1 MATSKN
7 KGESSGRRREI
18 LGIGLLGI
26 GLFSLVSIISMQS
39 GNGRVMGPGGAA
51 AAAAIYSFSGI
62 ASYLLIGASLVVA
75 IRMCRGKRLMGSLIE
90 PVGFLSL
97 LVSVAVLCHLPFAD
111 GKVLLRGPGGL
122 LGQYLGQI
130 AASFIGGVGAALAA
144 TTVLCTAILLL
155 TDIRVS
161 EVLDSLGWAG
171 RHVGSAATWAA
182 GVLWRATVSG
192 ARAFGRV
199 VVAMFPEK
207 SAAEQASDE
216 DIDEE
221 GAESSEALSAAD
233 VAAMRQVESTS
244 ESEVPIEEAIVVRR
258 GMPSV
263 ALAESVSA
271 EEASLAGIEEAPSS
285 AHASLHESDERR
297 AVAALVAEVAAVEC
311 AAMAQ
316 VDVARAKEEETAAA
330 AAQSQIAIIAPVT
343 SVLDD
348 GPTEASEAPS
358 EMAFAKP
365 GPMIVPPVVRPVEKA
380 EPVDDDGPGFIRLS
394 DGAFQ
399 LPSSDL
405 LEYIPPTDTETDEAT
420 LRAMAERLEQA
431 LGNYGVRGKVTAI
444 QMGPVIV
451 TFEFAPAPGTRTG
464 KIVQLEND
472 LAMALE
478 AQSVRIVAPIPG
490 KAVVGIEIPNKK
502 RETVYLK
509 EILEDDSFRKSAS
522 KVQICLGKD
531 TKGTPVSVNLSKMPH
546 LLVAGTTG
554 SGKSVAVNGMITS
567 ILYSAT
573 PEEVRFIMVDPKML
587 ELSIYEGIP
596 HLLLPVVTDPKK
608 AALALRWAVDE
619 MERRYELLAKSG
631 VRDISSYNARLD
643 AEQTKADAQATLAE
657 AHAKRS
663 KRLKLVMADADGHE
677 HEVEVDAES
686 GPMPEADS
694 ESGVG
699 VISAEM
705 AEEISAQA
713 AAAQAAKEK
722 PEPPARK
729 LPFIVIVID
738 EFADLMMVA
747 SKDVD
752 TAVARLAQKA
762 RAAGLHLILATQR
775 PSVDVITGV
784 IKANFPSRIALQ
796 VASQIDSRT
805 IMGQPGAETLLG
817 NGDMLFSDRGTKL
830 RRIQGAFLSD
840 DEVHR
845 VVDFLKK
852 QAKPVYD
859 MNILVARDEE
869 DGEGAAALDDFHDDL
884 YDQAIAIVCDTRQ
897 ASVSFIQRRLQIG
910 YNRAARMVEQMERE
924 GLVGPSNGI
933 KPREVI
939 APRGE
944 YLSQPGA

>member
-7 KGESSGRRREI
+7 AGESKGRRREI
-18 LGIGLLGI
+18 LGIALLGL
-26 GLFSLVSIISMQS
+26 GLFSLISIVSMQA
-39 GNGRVMGPGGAA
+39 GNGQLMGPGGASA
-51 AAAAIYSFSGI
+51 AAGIYSVSGV
-62 ASYLLIGASLVVA
+62 ASYILIAAALVVSV
-75 IRMCRGKRLMGSLIE
+75 RLCRGRRVVEGLLE
-90 PVGFLSL
+90 PLGFLSL
-97 LVSVAVLCHLPFAD
+97 LCSVAVLCHLPFAD
-111 GKVLLRGPGGL
+111 GKVMLHGPGGL
-122 LGQYLGQI
+122 LGQYLGQVL
-130 AASFIGGVGAALAA
+130 ASFIGGVGAALAA
-144 TTVLCTAILLL
+144 TTLLVTAILLL
-155 TDIRVS
+155 TDIRVA
-161 EVLDSLGWAG
+161 EVLDSLAWAS
-171 RHVGSAATWAA
+171 RHVGRA
-182 GVLWRATVSG
+182 VLWAMRILGRAALAG
-192 ARAFGRV
+192 ARALGRV

-207 SAAEQASDE
+207 SPAESVREEEQEAEGRDGTHVDAQEAEQW
-216 DIDEE
+216 EE
-221 GAESSEALSAAD
+221 AYEEVPVVKSAAPVYED
-233 VAAMRQVESTS
+233 APESGDHEVA
-244 ESEVPIEEAIVVRR
+244 EEAHPEPTLAEP
-258 GMPSV
+258 PS
-263 ALAESVSA
+263 AEIETELAESH
-271 EEASLAGIEEAPSS
+271 EP
-285 AHASLHESDERR
+285 LHESESRR
-297 AVAALVAEVAAVEC
+297 AVAAVVAEVAAVEC
-311 AAMAQ
+311 AALAQ
-316 VDVARAKEEETAAA
+316 AEVQATSAPAEETEPAAA
-330 AAQSQIAIIAPVT
+330 PITIIAPVT
-343 SVLDD
+343 TPLDD
-348 GPTEASEAPS
+348 GPTEADAVALEPS
-358 EMAFAKP
+358 LP
-365 GPMIVPPVVRPVEKA
+365 DRGPTIVPPIIAA
-380 EPVDDDGPGFIRLS
+380 EASGPRAEEDDGPGFIRLS

-405 LEYIPPTDTETDEAT
+405 LEYLPPKGTETDEAA

-431 LGNYGVRGKVTAI
+431 LANYGVRGKVTAI

-509 EILEDDSFRKSAS
+509 EILEDEGFRKSAS
-522 KVQICLGKD
+522 KLQICLGKD

-608 AALALRWAVDE
+608 ASLALRWAVDE

-631 VRDISSYNARLD
+631 VRDISSYNAKID
-643 AEQTKADAQATLAE
+643 IEQNKGTVEESLRE
-657 AHAKRS
+657 PSSKRS
-663 KRLKLVMADADGHE
+663 KRLKLLMADAEGHE
-677 HEVEVDAES
+677 QEVEVDAES
-686 GPMPEADS
+686 GPVPPADGTIS
-694 ESGVG
+694 E
-699 VISAEM
+699 EM
-705 AEEISAQA
+705 AEAISDKA
-713 AAAQAAKEK
+713 AAAQFAKQNA
-722 PEPPARK
+722 EPPPRK
-729 LPFIVIVID
+729 LPYIVIVID

-845 VVDFLKK
+845 VVEFLKK

-859 MNILVARDEE
+859 MNILTARDDE
-869 DGEGAAALDDFHDDL
+869 DGEGTKPVDDFHDEL
-884 YDQAIAIVCDTRQ
+884 YDQALAIVCDTRQ

-910 YNRAARMVEQMERE
+910 YNRSARMIEQMERD
-924 GLVGPSNGI
+924 GIVGPSNGI
-933 KPREVI
+933 KPREVL

>member
-1 MATSKN
+1 MATPKSNGK
-7 KGESSGRRREI
+7 SAGRRREI
-18 LGIGLLGI
+18 LGIGLLGL
-26 GLFSLVSIISMQS
+26 GLFSLVSVVSMQV
-39 GNGRVMGPGGAA
+39 GNGRLMGPGGAA
-51 AAAAIYSFSGI
+51 AAAAIYSLTGI
-62 ASYLLIGASLVVA
+62 ASYLVIGATLVVA
-75 IRMCRGKRLMGSLIE
+75 VRLCRGRPIIDGLLE
-90 PVGFLSL
+90 PVGFSSL
-97 LVSVAVLCHLPFAD
+97 LFAVAVLCHLPFAD
-111 GKVLLRGPGGL
+111 GKVLMRGPGGL

-130 AASFIGGVGAALAA
+130 VASFVGGVGAALAA
-144 TTVLCTAILLL
+144 TTVLAVAILLL
-155 TDIRVS
+155 TDIRVA
-161 EVLDSLGWAG
+161 EVLDSLSWAG
-171 RHVGSAATWAA
+171 RHIGRAAWWGACLGYRGAVA
-182 GVLWRATVSG
+182 GG
-192 ARAFGRV
+192 RAFGRV

-207 SAAEQASDE
+207 SD
-216 DIDEE
+216 
-221 GAESSEALSAAD
+221 
-233 VAAMRQVESTS
+233 
-244 ESEVPIEEAIVVRR
+244 
-258 GMPSV
+258 
-263 ALAESVSA
+263 A
-271 EEASLAGIEEAPSS
+271 EEAADEGAVDGELVASDTGEEDLNQTDLAAARESEPNLAEGEDIALDKGAPRAALEEFVS
-285 AHASLHESDERR
+285 AGGELSGSNETHRETEARR
-297 AVAALVAEVAAVEC
+297 AVAAVVAEVSAVEC
-311 AAMAQ
+311 AALAE
-316 VDVARAKEEETAAA
+316 ARP
-330 AAQSQIAIIAPVT
+330 SQFVEVPEARNAIAIIAPVT
-343 SVLDD
+343 SALDD
-348 GPTEASEAPS
+348 GPTEANAAAP
-358 EMAFAKP
+358 EVIPAA
-365 GPMIVPPVVRPVEKA
+365 GPLIVPPVARPDDK
-380 EPVDDDGPGFIRLS
+380 PVSADDGPGFIRLS
-394 DGAFQ
+394 DGAFE
-399 LPSSDL
+399 LPSPDL
-405 LEYIPPTDTETDEAT
+405 LEYIPPKDTETDETT

-509 EILEDDSFRKSAS
+509 EILEDDSFRKAGS
-522 KVQICLGKD
+522 KLQICLGKD
-531 TKGTPVSVNLSKMPH
+531 TKGAPVSVNLSKMPH

-567 ILYSAT
+567 ILYSAS

-631 VRDISSYNARLD
+631 VRDISSYNAKLE
-643 AEQTKADAQATLAE
+643 AEQNRSAE
-657 AHAKRS
+657 ASLASETQLRHG
-663 KRLKLVMADADGHE
+663 KRLKVVMADADGAE
-677 HEVEVDAES
+677 HEVEVDADS
-686 GPMPEADS
+686 GPVEAASD
-694 ESGVG
+694 GT
-699 VISAEM
+699 ISAEL
-705 AEEISAQA
+705 AEEISARA

-722 PEPPARK
+722 AEPPARK
-729 LPFIVIVID
+729 LPYIVIVID

-859 MNILVARDEE
+859 MNILSARDDE
-869 DGEGAAALDDFHDDL
+869 DGEDGAKFDAFHDDL
-884 YDQAIAIVCDTRQ
+884 YDQAVAIVCDTRQ

-910 YNRAARMVEQMERE
+910 YNRAARMVEQMERD
-924 GLVGPSNGI
+924 GLVGPANGI
-933 KPREVI
+933 KPREII
-939 APRGE
+939 APRGD

>member
-1 MATSKN
+1 MATSKSAGQS
-7 KGESSGRRREI
+7 KGRRREI
-18 LGIGLLGI
+18 LGIACLGL
-26 GLFSLVSIISMQS
+26 GLFSLISVISMQV
-39 GNGRVMGPGGAA
+39 GNSQLMGPGGAW
-51 AAAAIYSFSGI
+51 AAAAIYSLSGV
-62 ASYLLIGASLVVA
+62 ASYILMAACLVVA
-75 IRMCRGKRLMGSLIE
+75 VRLCRGRPVVKGLVE
-90 PVGFLSL
+90 PIGFLSL
-97 LVSVAVLCHLPFAD
+97 LSAVAVLCHLPFAD
-111 GKVLLRGPGGL
+111 DKVMLRGPGGL

-130 AASFIGGVGAALAA
+130 SAGIIGGVGAALAA
-144 TTVLCTAILLL
+144 TTLLAAAILLL
-155 TDIRVS
+155 TDIRVA
-161 EVLDSLGWAG
+161 EVLESLAWAG
-171 RHVGSAATWAA
+171 RHVGRALLWSMRLA
-182 GVLWRATVSG
+182 GRVAVTC
-192 ARAFGRV
+192 ARALGRV

-207 SAAEQASDE
+207 SAAEEPADEPSDE
-216 DIDEE
+216 ETSDDSARE
-221 GAESSEALSAAD
+221 AEASEPEAREPEAAII
-233 VAAMRQVESTS
+233 VEPLC
-244 ESEVPIEEAIVVRR
+244 ESE
-258 GMPSV
+258 PSFATQV
-263 ALAESVSA
+263 SAEDSVDQAALAEP
-271 EEASLAGIEEAPSS
+271 ASDQVGVEIAGGPE
-285 AHASLHESDERR
+285 LFQESESRR
-297 AVAALVAEVAAVEC
+297 AVAAVVAEVAAVEC
-311 AAMAQ
+311 AALLEAE
-316 VDVARAKEEETAAA
+316 AAPAAA
-330 AAQSQIAIIAPVT
+330 VTGAAEVAPPIAIIAPVT

-348 GPTEASEAPS
+348 GPTEISATAPEPS
-358 EMAFAKP
+358 DPEY
-365 GPMIVPPVVRPVEKA
+365 GPTMLPPILAA
-380 EPVDDDGPGFIRLS
+380 ETSAPTTSDDEGPGFIRLS

-405 LEYIPPTDTETDEAT
+405 LEYIPPKDTETDEIT

-509 EILEDDSFRKSAS
+509 EILEDEGFRKSGH
-522 KVQICLGKD
+522 KLQICLGKD
-531 TKGTPVSVNLSKMPH
+531 TKGAPVSVNLSKMPH

-631 VRDISSYNARLD
+631 VRDISSYNAKLE
-643 AEQTKADAQATLAE
+643 AEQSKGAVAE
-657 AHAKRS
+657 SLRETGSKRT
-663 KRLKLVMADADGHE
+663 KRLKLVMADADGNE
-677 HEVEVDAES
+677 QEVEVDAES
-686 GPMPEADS
+686 GPVPPADGAIS
-694 ESGVG
+694 E
-699 VISAEM
+699 EM
-705 AEEISAQA
+705 AEEISAKA
-713 AAAQAAKEK
+713 AAAQAAKENA
-722 PEPPARK
+722 EPPARK
-729 LPFIVIVID
+729 LPYIVIVID

-845 VVDFLKK
+845 VVDFLKQ

-859 MNILVARDEE
+859 MNILTARDDE
-869 DGEGAAALDDFHDDL
+869 DGEGAAAAEDFHDEL

-910 YNRAARMVEQMERE
+910 YNRSARMVEQMERD
-924 GLVGPSNGI
+924 GIVGPSNGI
-933 KPREVI
+933 KPREVL

>member
-1 MATSKN
+1 MATSKS
-7 KGESSGRRREI
+7 KAEASGRSREI

-26 GLFSLVSIISMQS
+26 ALFSLVSLVSMQS
-39 GNGRVMGPGGAA
+39 GNTRIMGPGGAA
-51 AAAAIYSFSGI
+51 AAAGIYAISGI
-62 ASYLLIGASLVVA
+62 ASYLFIGACLVVSV
-75 IRMCRGKRLMGSLIE
+75 RLCRGKPIIDGLLE
-90 PVGFLSL
+90 PIGFLSL
-97 LVSVAVLCHLPFAD
+97 VSSVAVLCHLPFAD
-111 GKVLLRGPGGL
+111 GQVLLRGPGGL
-122 LGQYLGQI
+122 LGQYVGQT
-130 AASFIGGVGAALAA
+130 AASFIGPVGAALAA
-144 TTVLCTAILLL
+144 TTLLCAAIILL
-155 TDIRVS
+155 TDIRVA
-161 EVLDSLGWAG
+161 EVIASLAWASHHLG
-171 RHVGSAATWAA
+171 RGLWWSARLGYRGAAATLR
-182 GVLWRATVSG
+182 GLS
-192 ARAFGRV
+192 RV
-199 VVAMFPEK
+199 VVAMFPDK
-207 SAAEQASDE
+207 SEAEVAAEDCAP
-216 DIDEE
+216 EE
-221 GAESSEALSAAD
+221 SAPATAESFDEAAEGPDAGLDAADAAAMRDVEQEPTADEALSLGEGVPTIALDETPSAASESLGV
-233 VAAMRQVESTS
+233 VATPVES
-244 ESEVPIEEAIVVRR
+244 E
-258 GMPSV
+258 
-263 ALAESVSA
+263 
-271 EEASLAGIEEAPSS
+271 
-285 AHASLHESDERR
+285 ERR
-297 AVAALVAEVAAVEC
+297 AVAAVVAEVAAVEC
-311 AAMAQ
+311 AAMAE
-316 VDVARAKEEETAAA
+316 AEKAKEPEPQPEQAP
-330 AAQSQIAIIAPVT
+330 IAIIAPVM
-343 SVLDD
+343 SALDD
-348 GPTEASEAPS
+348 GPTEAGETYAEAAA
-358 EMAFAKP
+358 EA
-365 GPMIVPPVVRPVEKA
+365 GPVIVPAIALPAEKLSA
-380 EPVDDDGPGFIRLS
+380 PEEEGPGYIKLS

-399 LPSSDL
+399 LPSSEL
-405 LEYIPPTDTETDEAT
+405 LEYQPPKGGETDAAT
-420 LRAMAERLEQA
+420 LRGLAERLEQA
-431 LGNYGVRGKVTAI
+431 LSNYGVQGKVTAI
-444 QMGPVIV
+444 QMGPVII

-502 RETVYLK
+502 REMVYLK
-509 EILEDDSFRKSAS
+509 EILEDESFRKSAS
-522 KVQICLGKD
+522 KLQICLGKD
-531 TKGTPVSVNLSKMPH
+531 TKGAPVSVNLSKMPH

-631 VRDISSYNARLD
+631 VRDISTYNAKIE
-643 AEQTKADAQATLAE
+643 AEQNKAAVGTALLETPS
-657 AHAKRS
+657 KRS

-677 HEVEVDAES
+677 HEVEVEAES
-686 GPMPEADS
+686 APTGGAIGE
-694 ESGVG
+694 EL
-699 VISAEM
+699 
-705 AEEISAQA
+705 AEEISAKA
-713 AAAQAAKEK
+713 AAAQAAKENA
-722 PEPPARK
+722 EPPARK
-729 LPFIVIVID
+729 LPYIVIVID

-830 RRIQGAFLSD
+830 KRIQGAFLSD

-845 VVDFLKK
+845 VVEFLKL

-859 MNILVARDEE
+859 MNILTAREDE
-869 DGEGAAALDDFHDDL
+869 DGEGAAAADDFHDEL
-884 YDQAIAIVCDTRQ
+884 YDQAVAIVADTRQ

-910 YNRAARMVEQMERE
+910 YNRSARMVEQMERD
-924 GLVGPSNGI
+924 GIVGPSNGI
-933 KPREVI
+933 KPREVL